1 MLRLYKSTIIVSGG
15 FALVTLAAGI
25 ICEFV
30 YIPHGVF
37 VQNLSVGLFCSLLVV
52 IITSVLQYGHAKTE
66 KLVACGAALDHLIS
80 ELDFVNS
87 GISSNLPED
96 FYVKQ
101 FEDIDR
107 ALKHA
112 LFCSQDFAWFSKKK
126 RTQEADVRASIE
138 FMQFDFEGDSFS
150 SKKDSVLALVQH
162 KEFIHLIDAAIA
174 FLEGT
179 FYCDV
184 LKWKKRKL

>member
-87 GISSNLPED
+87 CITKNLSED
-96 FYVKQ
+96 YFVEK
-101 FEDIDR
+101 FDDIDR
-107 ALKHA
+107 AFNQVFLYK
-112 LFCSQDFAWFSKKK
+112 QEFAWFSKKK
-126 RTQEADVRASIE
+126 RKQEDEVQWYTSI
-138 FMQFDFEGDSFS
+138 MQLDFERDRFS
-150 SKKDSVLALVQH
+150 SKRDSVLALVQH

-179 FYCDV
+179 FYCDI